1 MKEKVL
7 KNLQTFAK
15 GIFVPVLILPIVGI
29 LFAFASIFTNSRV
42 YNLIPFLNNG
52 VFINFGKI
60 LGQSLIPIIGTYLGI
75 LFTVGIAIGMAKKE
89 KHYAALVAMLS
100 YFVFIHS
107 MNVYMGIQ
115 NLILPLSELRG
126 SGHTIMMGIQ
136 IIDMGIFLGI
146 ALGLIVAYVHYKFM
160 EVLG

>member
-52 VFINFGKI
+52 VFINFGKNI
-60 LGQSLIPIIGTYLGI
+60 R
-75 LFTVGIAIGMAKKE
+75 AIFNTNYRNLLRNFIYSGN
-89 KHYAALVAMLS
+89 S
-100 YFVFIHS
+100 YR
-107 MNVYMGIQ
+107 NG
-115 NLILPLSELRG
+115 
-126 SGHTIMMGIQ
+126 
-136 IIDMGIFLGI
+136 
-146 ALGLIVAYVHYKFM
+146 
-160 EVLG
+160 

>member
-7 KNLQTFAK
+7 KNLQAFSK

-42 YNLIPFLNNG
+42 YNTITFLNHPF
-52 VFINFGKI
+52 FINFGKI

-75 LFTVGIAIGMAKKE
+75 LFAVGIAIGMAKKE

-107 MNVYMGIQ
+107 MNIYIWVLWDYYYQQI
-115 NLILPLSELRG
+115 NLEEADILWLWESKSLTWEF
-126 SGHTIMMGIQ
+126 S
-136 IIDMGIFLGI
+136 
-146 ALGLIVAYVHYKFM
+146 
-160 EVLG
+160 